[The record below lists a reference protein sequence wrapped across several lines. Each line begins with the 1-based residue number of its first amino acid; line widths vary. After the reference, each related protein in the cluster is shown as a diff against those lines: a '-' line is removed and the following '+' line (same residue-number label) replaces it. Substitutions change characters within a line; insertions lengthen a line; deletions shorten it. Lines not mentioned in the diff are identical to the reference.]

1 MHLYWEIK
9 YMAKKIKKRIRDKIR
24 INTDSKL
31 KMSEVI
37 ADFATP
43 LLNEALDDSSAEMA
57 ISMAVT
63 CWNLS
68 LLPQDEHDRMINDM
82 KVKLSETKSDEK
94 IVEDIARMFIERKK
108 ALFFHIKR
116 LVVNYDVKF
125 VDGKLHLNVVST
137 QIK

>member
-1 MHLYWEIK
+1 
-9 YMAKKIKKRIRDKIR
+9 MAKKIKKRICDKIKDEASIDR
-24 INTDSKL
+24 KL

-43 LLNEALDDSSAEMA
+43 LLNEAIDDSSAKVA

-68 LLPQDEHDRMINDM
+68 SLPEDNHEEMIT
-82 KVKLSETKSDEK
+82 KLKSEISETESDAK
-94 IVEDIARMFIERKK
+94 ILESMVRMLIERKK
-108 ALFFHIKR
+108 AFFSHIKK
-116 LVVNYDVKF
+116 LVVDYDVKF
-125 VDGKLHLNVVST
+125 IDGKLHLNVVST